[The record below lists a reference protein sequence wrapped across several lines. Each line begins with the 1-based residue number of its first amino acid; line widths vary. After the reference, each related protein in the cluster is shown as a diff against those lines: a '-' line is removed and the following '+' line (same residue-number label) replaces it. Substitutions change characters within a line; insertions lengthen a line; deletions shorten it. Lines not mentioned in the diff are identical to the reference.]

1 MEVKSIRYIVEYY
14 ARTNW
19 DNYYSERRPCDS
31 ENEALVFIQELS
43 KNPRVGKVFYTIT
56 KEISFERGE

>member
-19 DNYYSERRPCDS
+19 DNYYSERRPFDT
-31 ENEALVFIQELS
+31 EVEALAFIQELS
-43 KNPRVGKVFYTIT
+43 KNPRVGKVFYTTT
-56 KEISFERGE
+56 KEISFSANS